1 MKINRAYLEEG
12 KEEIFEEDIDF
23 SNFPFNDTHVRCIPM
38 CHAKLL
44 ATDYG
49 ETLRVIFQIK
59 AQVTAVCSYT
69 LEDVPLELQF
79 QDELEFSNIDYQD
92 DQMIYEPENIIDM
105 DPHILSLIFARIPI
119 KVVKPGAKLPEN
131 GNGYSVMTE
140 EEYFAEKSGKKNS
153 AWDILDTVKLD
164 EDDK

>member
-1 MKINRAYLEEG
+1 MKLNRAYLEEG
-12 KEEIFEEDIDF
+12 KEEIFTEKIDF
-23 SNFPFNDTHVRCIPM
+23 SNFPFNETHVRRIPM
-38 CHAKLL
+38 CEATIK

-59 AQVTAVCSYT
+59 AQVIAVCSYT
-69 LEDVPLELQF
+69 LEDVPMDLDF
-79 QDELEFSNIDYQD
+79 TDELEFTNVDYQD
-92 DQMIYEPENIIDM
+92 DEMIYEPENIIDM

-119 KVVKPGAKLPEN
+119 KVIKPGAKLPEN
-131 GNGYSVMTE
+131 GNGYSVLTE
-140 EEYFAEKSGKKNS
+140 EQFLAEKSGKKNS

>member
-69 LEDVPLELQF
+69 LEDVPLEL
-79 QDELEFSNIDYQD
+79 
-92 DQMIYEPENIIDM
+92 
-105 DPHILSLIFARIPI
+105 
-119 KVVKPGAKLPEN
+119 
-131 GNGYSVMTE
+131 
-140 EEYFAEKSGKKNS
+140 
-153 AWDILDTVKLD
+153 
-164 EDDK
+164 

>member
-1 MKINRAYLEEG
+1 MKLNRAYLEEG
-12 KEEIFEEDIDF
+12 KEEIFTEKIDF
-23 SNFPFNDTHVRCIPM
+23 SNFPFNETHVRRIPM
-38 CHAKLL
+38 CEATIK

-59 AQVTAVCSYT
+59 AQVIAVCSYT
-69 LEDVPLELQF
+69 LEDVPMDLDF
-79 QDELEFSNIDYQD
+79 TDELEFTNVDYQD
-92 DQMIYEPENIIDM
+92 DEMIYEPENIIDM

-119 KVVKPGAKLPEN
+119 KVIKPGAKLPEN
-131 GNGYSVMTE
+131 DNGYSVLTE
-140 EEYFAEKSGKKNS
+140 EQFLAEKSGKKNS